1 MSQPP
6 APDAILEV
14 LNCSC
19 KTGCNSNLCGCFRN
33 ERKCTE
39 ICRCENCS
47 NCDRGEDDSNAVDIH
62 NAPIDDD
69 DDGDDD
75 DDDDSDSDDTAEY

>member
-14 LNCSC
+14 LNCCC
-19 KTGCNSNLCGCFRN
+19 KTGCFKN
-33 ERKCTE
+33 ELKCTE

-47 NCDRGEDDSNAVDIH
+47 NCDRGEDDTNAVDIH

-75 DDDDSDSDDTAEY
+75 DDDDDSDSDDTAEN